1 MTDPLNLEA
10 KIVSRAKAK
19 ELAELRKQKGDSVV
33 FTNGVFDILHAG
45 HVQYLSEAKK
55 LGDFLIL
62 GLNSDSSVK
71 RLKGPERPIQKQ
83 QDRAIILAGLW
94 AVDLVVLFEED
105 TPLEL
110 IELIQPSILVKGGD
124 YTFDTIVGA
133 REVARS
139 GGIVKT
145 ISLVEGKSTTN
156 LIKLI
161 SGEQK

>member
-1 MTDPLNLEA
+1 MIGELNLEA
-10 KIVSRAKAK
+10 KIVSRVKAK
-19 ELAELRKQKGDSVV
+19 EIADLHKEKGDTVV

-71 RLKGPERPIQKQ
+71 RLKGPGRPIQKQ
-83 QDRAIILAGLW
+83 QDRAIVLSGLW
-94 AVDLVVLFEED
+94 SVDLVVLFEED

-110 IELIQPSILVKGGD
+110 IKLLQPSILVKGGD

-133 REVARS
+133 KEVTDL

-156 LIKLI
+156 IIKLI
-161 SGEQK
+161 SGE

>member
-1 MTDPLNLEA
+1 MIDELNLEA
-10 KIVSRAKAK
+10 KIVSREKAK
-19 ELAELRKQKGDSVV
+19 EIADLHKEKGDTVV

-83 QDRAIILAGLW
+83 QDRAIILSGLW
-94 AVDLVVLFEED
+94 SVDLVVLFEED

-110 IELIQPSILVKGGD
+110 IKLIQPSILVKGGD

-133 REVARS
+133 REVTSS

-156 LIKLI
+156 IIKLI
-161 SGEQK
+161 SGE